1 MALVRTVGDVVYGA
15 FFVSHETSNP
25 TNILRAYMWMEGAT
39 EGEGKSAQ
47 DRWRNPEG
55 TMH

>member
-1 MALVRTVGDVVYGA
+1 MKG

-39 EGEGKSAQ
+39 EGGGKSAQ